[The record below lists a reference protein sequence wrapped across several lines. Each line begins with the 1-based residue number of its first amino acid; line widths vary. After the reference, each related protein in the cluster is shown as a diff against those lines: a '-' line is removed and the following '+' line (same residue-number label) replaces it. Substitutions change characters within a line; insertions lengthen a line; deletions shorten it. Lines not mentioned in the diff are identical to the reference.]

1 MDKLATESFL
11 KKSYPGWKDFMQDF
25 IVPLFEGADVDDKR
39 GVNVLNPDLQ
49 GLAKRS
55 GISEVRL
62 LAEVSAL
69 PAEFNVYDVTVSDR
83 VCLQRNRVTVQQLIR
98 KIVGQGSAFMV
109 FHYKDDKSEWRFSF
123 CQRIADAASNAKR
136 HTFLLGE
143 KQNVRTVTANFVQL
157 RETLTA
163 KGCLEDADLIKCFD
177 VEALSKEFFA
187 KYKKFYEKFVEY
199 ASKHDLKQLY
209 KRDEKAVRDY
219 IKKMMGR
226 LVFLQFLQKKGW
238 LGVPKGRAWGEG
250 DRQFL
255 QNLFKAAT
263 PKQKD
268 AFLDEILEHIFFH
281 ALNDSSRADGELFD
295 TKVKAYGSDGGKVKV
310 PYLNGGLF
318 ESDQEDDSVC
328 AFPKAYFSNPED
340 AENDPGLLDFFSQ
353 YNFTIDENDPTE
365 AEVGVD
371 PEMLSCIFENL
382 LEDNKDKGAYYTPKA
397 IVEYMCR
404 ESLTAYLQTEAK
416 DADKEKIAEFV
427 KSHDAEP
434 LSKLLA
440 KSIDGKLRKVK
451 ICDPA
456 IGSGAFPMGLLR
468 ELQLCRTALEDDTKS
483 AAEIKKE
490 IIQNNIYGVDI
501 EKGAVDIARLRF
513 WLSLVVDEPTPA
525 ALPNLDFKIMQG
537 NSLLESYKGVDLGGL
552 LKEKVTRKPGP
563 KSKQKYVPMEFV
575 FDSTNAQDKIA
586 KLIRDYF
593 EAGSTERKKGI
604 LRSVD
609 SEVRCYLRDSG
620 VELSNEIL
628 CFQNDKF
635 FLWHTWFNDVFAAGG
650 FDIVIG
656 NPPYIQLQSNK
667 GALAKMYKGCG
678 FNTFEAS
685 ADIYC
690 LFFEEGV
697 GLLKSRGTLCYITS
711 NKWMRSGYGAKLRSF
726 FATSTNPLSLIDF
739 AGEKI
744 FESASVDTDIL
755 LLRKEENQGKTL
767 ACMATPECRA
777 GISEFIVKYGAEC
790 NYNTDDSWRILSNVE
805 MRLRAKIS
813 AISKPISELDICINR
828 GLLSGFND
836 AFIIDEPIRNSIVCA
851 CKNKEERAR
860 TEKLIR
866 PIIRGRDVERYGV
879 EWARLYLLDV
889 HNGLKEC
896 GVLPVDITD
905 YPAVKNWLDRFID
918 EIAKRSDK
926 GITLYNLRNCA
937 YHEDFAKPKLVWA
950 ETMRIRK
957 NVAERFPRFSYDESG
972 LLTDKTC
979 YIAIGSDLKYVLG
992 ILNSAMGRYMCYR
1005 EVTVLDNGGYLMQ
1018 KIYIEK
1024 LMIANASKKEKD
1036 AVSNLVDKILAA
1048 KAKDAQADT
1057 SKLES
1062 QIDALVYDLY
1072 GLTEEEIA
1080 VVEGK

>member
-1 MDKLATESFL
+1 MEMDKQTIKAFL
-11 KKSYPGWKDFMQDF
+11 EKPYPGWKDFMQGF
-25 IVPLFEGADVDDKR
+25 VVPLFEGADVDDKR
-39 GVNVLNPDLQ
+39 GVNALNPDLL

-69 PAEFNVYDVTVSDR
+69 PAVFNVYDVTVSDR
-83 VCLQRNRVTVQQLIR
+83 VCLQRNRVTVQQLVR
-98 KIVGQGSAFMV
+98 KIAGEGNVFMV
-109 FHYKDDKSEWRFSF
+109 FHHKDDQSEWRFSF
-123 CQRIADAASNAKR
+123 RQKIAGESSNAKR

-157 RETLTA
+157 RETLSE
-163 KGCLEDADLIKCFD
+163 KGHLEDADLIKCFD

-295 TKVKAYGSDGGKVKV
+295 TKVKAYGSDNGKVKV

-318 ESDQEDDSVC
+318 ESDQEDDSAC
-328 AFPKAYFSNPED
+328 AFPKAYFSNPDD
-340 AENDPGLLDFFSQ
+340 AENNPGLLDFFSQ

-434 LSKLLA
+434 LSKSLA

-552 LKEKVTRKPGP
+552 LAGGLPQKKKKAAQGKLALGKCVQSFTQGELAFGGDSAAEIITAKMREYYDESDHDKKAKIMEDINTQVKGYIKTQLGSAAPEKEIDALNP
-563 KSKQKYVPMEFV
+563 
-575 FDSTNAQDKIA
+575 
-586 KLIRDYF
+586 
-593 EAGSTERKKGI
+593 
-604 LRSVD
+604 
-609 SEVRCYLRDSG
+609 
-620 VELSNEIL
+620 
-628 CFQNDKF
+628 QNDQF
-635 FLWHTWFNDVFAAGG
+635 FLWHTWFNDAFANGG

-656 NPPYIQLQSNK
+656 NPPYI
-667 GALAKMYKGCG
+667 MEV
-678 FNTFEAS
+678 F
-685 ADIYC
+685 
-690 LFFEEGV
+690 
-697 GLLKSRGTLCYITS
+697 
-711 NKWMRSGYGAKLRSF
+711 
-726 FATSTNPLSLIDF
+726 LSLF
-739 AGEKI
+739 
-744 FESASVDTDIL
+744 L
-755 LLRKEENQGKTL
+755 
-767 ACMATPECRA
+767 C
-777 GISEFIVKYGAEC
+777 
-790 NYNTDDSWRILSNVE
+790 
-805 MRLRAKIS
+805 LRAC
-813 AISKPISELDICINR
+813 LVICM
-828 GLLSGFND
+828 
-836 AFIIDEPIRNSIVCA
+836 
-851 CKNKEERAR
+851 
-860 TEKLIR
+860 T
-866 PIIRGRDVERYGV
+866 
-879 EWARLYLLDV
+879 
-889 HNGLKEC
+889 
-896 GVLPVDITD
+896 
-905 YPAVKNWLDRFID
+905 
-918 EIAKRSDK
+918 
-926 GITLYNLRNCA
+926 
-937 YHEDFAKPKLVWA
+937 
-950 ETMRIRK
+950 RI
-957 NVAERFPRFSYDESG
+957 
-972 LLTDKTC
+972 
-979 YIAIGSDLKYVLG
+979 
-992 ILNSAMGRYMCYR
+992 
-1005 EVTVLDNGGYLMQ
+1005 
-1018 KIYIEK
+1018 
-1024 LMIANASKKEKD
+1024 
-1036 AVSNLVDKILAA
+1036 
-1048 KAKDAQADT
+1048 
-1057 SKLES
+1057 
-1062 QIDALVYDLY
+1062 
-1072 GLTEEEIA
+1072 
-1080 VVEGK
+1080 